1 MTLALID
8 GDILVYSVGFST
20 EDESEEAA
28 ILKMDSRIDEITFNC
43 GASDYVVY
51 LSDNLRNFRKGLFPA
66 YKAHRHQPK
75 PKHYKALRDYL
86 INVEGA
92 EVADNQEADDLL
104 GIHQDKVGELDLR
117 IDDRVADVSY
127 DTIICSIDK
136 DMLMVEGW
144 HYNWNRDTVVE
155 ITKADGLK
163 NFYRQLLTGDA
174 TDNIPGIHGVGPV
187 KANALLE
194 GCETEQQ
201 YNKVVLAAYKGYF
214 DRCSEEDVIAHI
226 NIIGKLLYIRRQ
238 PEEVWSFDVD
248 TRQD

>member
-1 MTLALID
+1 MTTALID

-28 ILKMDSRIDEITFNC
+28 HLKMDSRIDEITFNC

-51 LSDNLRNFRKGLFPA
+51 LSDNLRNFRKGLFPS

-75 PKHYKALRDYL
+75 PKHYKALREYL
-86 INVEGA
+86 INVEKA
-92 EVADNQEADDLL
+92 EVAENQEADDLL
-104 GIHQDKVGELDLR
+104 GINQTRE
-117 IDDRVADVSY
+117 
-127 DTIICSIDK
+127 TIICSIDK

-155 ITKADGLK
+155 VSKPEGLH

-174 TDNIPGIHGVGPV
+174 IDNIPGLYGIGPV
-187 KANALLE
+187 KANAMLV
-194 GCETEQQ
+194 GCETVLQ
-201 YNKVVLAAYKGYF
+201 YNEVVYSAYREYF
-214 DRCSEEDVIAHI
+214 ERCSDEQVFNHI

-238 PEEVWSFDVD
+238 PDEVWKFELDESEC
-248 TRQD
+248 

>member
-51 LSDNLRNFRKGLFPA
+51 LSDNIRNFRKGLFPA

-75 PKHYKALRDYL
+75 PKHYKALREYL
-86 INVEGA
+86 INVEKA

-104 GIHQDKVGELDLR
+104 GINQTK
-117 IDDRVADVSY
+117 
-127 DTIICSIDK
+127 DTIVCSIDK
-136 DMLMVEGW
+136 DLLMVEGW
-144 HYNWNRDTVVE
+144 HYNWNRDSVVE
-155 ITKADGLK
+155 VSKPEGLH

-174 TDNIPGIHGVGPV
+174 TDNIPGIYGIGPK
-187 KANALLE
+187 KANDILA
-194 GCETEQQ
+194 GCETVEQYTQ
-201 YNKVVLAAYKGYF
+201 AVFAAYRQHF
-214 DRCSEEDVIAHI
+214 EHCSELEVLDHI

-238 PEEVWSFDVD
+238 PEEVWNFELND
-248 TRQD
+248 